1 MGIYQWLSDQ
11 YFKSIRNGAVILE
24 KLYRQIRRVL
34 LLFTDP
40 AIRVEIYGYKMV
52 LPFSH
57 ELPKYLSRYPNYMR
71 NLGLLA
77 GLVDKKYPGAVTI
90 DIGANVGD
98 TVAVIRKESSLP
110 VICVEGNG
118 LYLNYLEENIRSFAD
133 VEIAP
138 FYVGDENAAKLKVIT
153 EQGTAKL
160 VSTETGEALGFK
172 PLSAIYEESSFSV
185 RVGLIK
191 VDTDGFDLKILL
203 ASRGFLKQ
211 HQPILFFEYDPHF
224 FDPNDMQQY
233 KRFFQMC
240 KEIGYDRVI
249 EFDNFG
255 NLVSTISLSDSKSLD
270 ALTSNYLKLPY
281 GNFCDLAIFTPHD
294 ADVSFQ
300 LAAVYK

>member
-11 YFKSIRNGAVILE
+11 YFNSIRNGEVIIE

-34 LLFTDP
+34 LLYIDP
-40 AIRVEIYGYKMV
+40 AIHVEIYGHKMA

-71 NLGLLA
+71 NLWLLA
-77 GLVDKKYPGAVTI
+77 GLVDRKYPGAVAI

-110 VICVEGNG
+110 VICIEGNE
-118 LYLNYLEENIRSFAD
+118 LYLNYLKENIKEFD
-133 VEIAP
+133 QVLIAP
-138 FYVGDENAAKLKVIT
+138 FYVGDENAAKLKVIA

-160 VSTETGEALGFK
+160 VSTESGDAIGFK
-172 PLSAIYEESSFSV
+172 PLSVIYEEASFSA

-203 ASRGFLKQ
+203 GSRGFLEQ
-211 HQPILFFEYDPHF
+211 HHPILFFEYDPHL
-224 FDPNDMQQY
+224 FDSKDTHQY
-233 KRFFQMC
+233 QRLFRMLA
-240 KEIGYDRVI
+240 EIGYQSAL

-255 NLVSTISLSDSKSLD
+255 NFCSVISLADD
-270 ALTSNYLKLPY
+270 VALEELTARYAGQPF
-281 GNFCDLAIFTPHD
+281 GNFCDLAVFPA
-294 ADVSFQ
+294 ADIDIGMD
-300 LAAVYK
+300 LKKAYD

>member
-40 AIRVEIYGYKMV
+40 AIRVEIYGHKMV

-71 NLGLLA
+71 NLWLLA
-77 GLVDKKYPGAVTI
+77 GLVDKKYPGAVAI

-118 LYLNYLEENIRSFAD
+118 LYLNYLEENIRPFAE

-203 ASRGFLKQ
+203 GSRGFLKQ
-211 HQPILFFEYDPHF
+211 HQPVLFFEYDPHL

-233 KRFFQMC
+233 ERLFHMLG
-240 KEIGYDRVI
+240 EIGYQSVL

-255 NLVSTISLSDSKSLD
+255 NFCSEISIGHQEALE
-270 ALTSNYLKLPY
+270 ALTAKYARQPF
-281 GNFCDLAIFTPHD
+281 GNFCDLAVFPA
-294 ADVSFQ
+294 ADSD
-300 LAAVYK
+300 LSMKLKTAYT